1 VTVNAVRPVA
11 SPASGGYAT
20 AKSQIDAV
28 AMNKKMTIL
37 VISYTRAA
45 AKAPKATA
53 ASRVNVK
60 SFPRAREG
68 AETGGAPT
76 VGGGFHEHEKLAK
89 MPPGSTS
96 IIVVVNVRVVVVV
109 IGVSDVIVTVDVVLP
124 STTVDV
130 DVTVEAVTTSSTAV
144 MTCTFVYV
152 FVTV

>member
-1 VTVNAVRPVA
+1 MTVNAVRPVA

-53 ASRVNVK
+53 ARSVNVK
-60 SFPRAREG
+60 SDPLVSVG
-68 AETGGAPT
+68 AETGGVET
-76 VGGGFHEHEKLAK
+76 VGGGFQEHEKLARI
-89 MPPGSTS
+89 PPGSTS
-96 IIVVVNVRVVVVV
+96 IDVVVSVLVVVVV

-130 DVTVEAVTTSSTAV
+130 DVTVE
-144 MTCTFVYV
+144 
-152 FVTV
+152 